1 MSEEK
6 EVTFKVSDRRLFNSD
21 GTLRNDIDPE
31 PETPAA
37 AAAPPESPS
46 VAEPVAAAPEP
57 EPEPEE
63 EEAGESMFGEFVMEL
78 ATNAMMMLGL
88 VEHPQYGRIPPD
100 LNAARH
106 YIDLIAMLKEKT
118 RNNLTASEQR
128 TIEEVLGTLRMQYV
142 GLSQR
147 RPPM

>member
-21 GTLRNDIDPE
+21 GTLRNDIDPDPE
-31 PETPAA
+31 PPAVTA
-37 AAAPPESPS
+37 GPDP
-46 VAEPVAAAPEP
+46 EPVAAVP

-63 EEAGESMFGEFVMEL
+63 DEAGESMFAEFVMEL

-106 YIDLIAMLKEKT
+106 YIDLIGMLKEKT

-128 TIEEVLGTLRMQYV
+128 TLEEVLGTLRMQYV

>member
-31 PETPAA
+31 PETPVATV
-37 AAAPPESPS
+37 APD
-46 VAEPVAAAPEP
+46 VQPEP
-57 EPEPEE
+57 ELE
-63 EEAGESMFGEFVMEL
+63 EEAGESMFSEFVMEL

-106 YIDLIAMLKEKT
+106 YIDLIGMLKEKT

-128 TIEEVLGTLRMQYV
+128 TLEEVLGTLRMQYV

-147 RPPM
+147 RQPM